1 MGIDGRWE
9 GKKETKGERG
19 REERTETKG
28 AGGEEGE
35 GEGAGNDR
43 TETEGWRGET
53 FIRLSVCVSAGSLL
67 FLSL

>member
-9 GKKETKGERG
+9 GKKE
-19 REERTETKG
+19 ERTETKG
-28 AGGEEGE
+28 AGGEE

-53 FIRLSVCVSAGSLL
+53 FIRLSVRVSAGTLVFL
-67 FLSL
+67 FL